1 MENSESQVAA
11 RVMKVVSETLVIDKG
26 KISRESRFV
35 EDLGTDSLDK
45 VTLVMA
51 LEDEFKTSITDEQA
65 EGIISVKDVISAL
78 SCYPDIPK

>member
-1 MENSESQVAA
+1 MENSESQIAT
-11 RVMKVVSETLVIDKG
+11 RVMKVVSDTLVIDKS

-51 LEDEFKTSITDEQA
+51 LENEFKTSITDEQA
-65 EGIISVKDVISAL
+65 AGITSVKDVISAL
-78 SCYPDIPK
+78 SCFPNMTK